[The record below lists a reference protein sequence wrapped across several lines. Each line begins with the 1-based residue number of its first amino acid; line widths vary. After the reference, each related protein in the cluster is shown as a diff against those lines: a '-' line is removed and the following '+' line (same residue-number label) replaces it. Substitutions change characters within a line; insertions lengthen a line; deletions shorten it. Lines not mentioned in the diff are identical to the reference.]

1 MRKEM
6 EAKIKAELA
15 SQSASGSEA
24 TAALLASGQA
34 SLKSDGLMTAEE
46 KAKAVEM
53 AKEVPHLRNLNEDP
67 QLDRQ
72 LYYFFEA
79 DCESTVGRKGS
90 DPAPTIPLSGLSIQ
104 PKHCTVQ
111 NKEGKIL
118 LTPGDNAKVVVN
130 GTQVSGE
137 TELTHRTR
145 LVFGNNHV
153 FILVI
158 PSEGEENKK
167 VEGEREDLPEE
178 VTFEYALMETNR
190 AQVEAMAREEEKR
203 RQAAEEEARKAEQR
217 MKELEEKM
225 EREKAEA
232 QAEALEKA
240 SQANAEERKRLMDES
255 AKKQAELERKLQE
268 QVEESRRLQR
278 KREKE
283 MRERSLLDEKLL
295 KTIPLVN
302 EANAIADEL
311 NKEQMFEV
319 KLMPNMHK
327 EAVLSEFDDED
338 EAAKEAMDTE
348 VYVRVHTK
356 GSDAPPNLWHY
367 DKFMNR
373 LYIMREMYQQSQAS
387 GGESSGYTGN
397 ADPFFDPPEAQV
409 IGKATIYLNALVYNL
424 PIEEATPII
433 DYKGKE
439 EGELLVKVV
448 PHLSPKMPETEDE
461 EEDDIPE
468 EISELIGKKLHITVC
483 VQSARGLPADRSNF
497 VTAMYKFFL
506 EADQDSTQPCDKK
519 TTIPTFNFR
528 KTYSLVVTEEL
539 VKYVTHDAV
548 EFEVWGSPDGGSP
561 PTLPK
566 QRGAAAASGA
576 GGAAAGGAASP
587 GSDDGEDEEEQDEE
601 AATPSEEAPEA
612 PTFTD
617 EERAAIKEKMDAG
630 EELDEDTK
638 AKVAQY
644 QAWAASNPGSA
655 DESEA
660 CVIM

>member
-1 MRKEM
+1 
-6 EAKIKAELA
+6 
-15 SQSASGSEA
+15 
-24 TAALLASGQA
+24 
-34 SLKSDGLMTAEE
+34 
-46 KAKAVEM
+46 M

-72 LYYFFEA
+72 LYYFFEP
-79 DCESTVGRKGS
+79 DSESTVGRKGA

-118 LTPGDNAKVVVN
+118 LTPGENAKVVVN
-130 GTQVSGE
+130 GVQVSEE

-153 FILVI
+153 FIVVV
-158 PSEGEENKK
+158 PSEGEEDKK
-167 VEGEREDLPEE
+167 LEGEREDLPDV

-217 MKELEEKM
+217 IKDLEEKM

-232 QAEALEKA
+232 QAEALAKA
-240 SQANAEERKRLMDES
+240 SQANAEEQKRLMDES

-311 NKEQMFEV
+311 KKEQMFEV

-338 EAAKEAMDTE
+338 EDQQAKEAMDTE

-373 LYIMREMYQQSQAS
+373 LYIMREMYQQFQ
-387 GGESSGYTGN
+387 SSGTSEGSGYEGDK
-397 ADPFFDPPEAQV
+397 DPFFDPPEAQV

-448 PHLSPKMPETEDE
+448 PHLAEKMPETEDE

-483 VQSARGLPADRSNF
+483 VQSARGLPSDRSNH

-506 EADQDSTQPCDKK
+506 EADQDATEPCKNK

-539 VKYVTHDAV
+539 VKYVTHDAI

-566 QRGAAAASGA
+566 KRGGGGAAAGA

-587 GSDDGEDEEEQDEE
+587 AADDGSEDAGSAEGDEEE
-601 AATPSEEAPEA
+601 AAAGEGGGDAPEA

-644 QAWAASNPGSA
+644 QAWAAANPGSA